1 VHSFLSDHLINF
13 RNIAVVNA
21 RRGRIMVRRL
31 VPTERNCVSNILRM
45 LTERN
50 RFRKALTPTRKD
62 WNESRNAEGDSRI
75 NAYEDSRI
83 NAYEHSRINA
93 YECACDYFS
102 GGLKKKA
109 ARVER
114 KDEGTSRSKKTRYL
128 ASASW
133 PIYQDPVI
141 HTVHE
146 EFQHDHRS
154 GS

>member
-1 VHSFLSDHLINF
+1 
-13 RNIAVVNA
+13 
-21 RRGRIMVRRL
+21 MVRRL

-102 GGLKKKA
+102 GELKKKLREWKERTKER
-109 ARVER
+109 RVQR
-114 KDEGTSRSKKTRYL
+114 RRDIWPRHPGRFIKTL
-128 ASASW
+128 SSTPFMKNFNMIIA
-133 PIYQDPVI
+133 QDRNSVMNA
-141 HTVHE
+141 
-146 EFQHDHRS
+146 
-154 GS
+154 

>member
-1 VHSFLSDHLINF
+1 VHSFLSVHLINF

-62 WNESRNAEGDSRI
+62 WKESRNAEGDSRI

-83 NAYEHSRINA
+83 NAYE
-93 YECACDYFS
+93 CACDYFS
-102 GGLKKKA
+102 GGLKKKLREWKERTKER
-109 ARVER
+109 RVQR
-114 KDEGTSRSKKTRYL
+114 RDIWPRHPGRFIKTL
-128 ASASW
+128 SSTPFMKNFNMIIA
-133 PIYQDPVI
+133 QDRNSVMNA
-141 HTVHE
+141 
-146 EFQHDHRS
+146 
-154 GS
+154 

>member
-1 VHSFLSDHLINF
+1 
-13 RNIAVVNA
+13 
-21 RRGRIMVRRL
+21 MVCRL

-83 NAYEHSRINA
+83 NAYEDPRINAYEDSRINA
-93 YECACDYFS
+93 YERACDYFS
-102 GGLKKKA
+102 GELKKKA

-114 KDEGTSRSKKTRYL
+114 KDEGTSRSEKTRYL